1 MRKAL
6 RTIQSCE
13 EFIIVASFVIMVIAT
28 FSQVVNRNF
37 VGAGISWLE
46 ELSRY
51 CMIYMALL
59 ATELG
64 LRDGTQISVTAFTDK
79 LPPRARFALKALS
92 QVVVIVFSGIV
103 FATSL
108 VLLQKQVAFG
118 ARSAGLDL
126 PMYVPY
132 FALPLGFGLIALVQ
146 TARFLRLFLP
156 EMPPGGA
163 AGEGGAS

>member
-1 MRKAL
+1 MRNLL
-6 RTIQSCE
+6 RTFQSCE
-13 EFIIVASFVIMVIAT
+13 EFIIVSSFVIMVIAT

-46 ELSRY
+46 EISRY

-79 LPPRARFALKALS
+79 LPPRARLVLKMVS
-92 QVVVIVFSGIV
+92 QVVVIVFSGVV

-108 VLLQKQVAFG
+108 VLLEKQIAYG
-118 ARSAGLDL
+118 ARSAGLDM
-126 PMYVPY
+126 PMYIPY
-132 FALPLGFGLIALVQ
+132 FALPLSFGLIALVQ
-146 TARFLRLFLP
+146 TVRFVRLFLP
-156 EMPPGGA
+156 EHAESG
-163 AGEGGAS
+163 GEGMQ

>member
-1 MRKAL
+1 MKGL
-6 RTIQSCE
+6 LKTIQSCE
-13 EFIIVASFVIMVIAT
+13 EFIIVASFVVMVAAT

-46 ELSRY
+46 EISRY

-79 LPPRARFALKALS
+79 LPPRGRLALKIVSHAI
-92 QVVVIVFSGIV
+92 VIGFSAAVFL
-103 FATSL
+103 TSL
-108 VLLQKQVAFG
+108 VLLEKQIAYG
-118 ARSAGLDL
+118 AHSAGLGL

-132 FALPLGFGLIALVQ
+132 FALPLSFALIALVQ
-146 TARFLRLFLP
+146 TSRLVLMIMEAFSGR
-156 EMPPGGA
+156 E
-163 AGEGGAS
+163 GER

>member
-1 MRKAL
+1 MRNAL
-6 RTIQSCE
+6 KTIQSCE
-13 EFIIVASFVIMVIAT
+13 EAIIVASFVIMVIAT
-28 FSQVVNRNF
+28 FAQVVNRNF

-46 ELSRY
+46 EISRY

-64 LRDGTQISVTAFTDK
+64 LRDGTQISVTAFTEK
-79 LPPRARFALKALS
+79 LPPRARFTLKALS

-108 VLLQKQVAFG
+108 VLLQKQIAFG

-132 FALPLGFGLIALVQ
+132 FALPLSFGLIALVQ
-146 TARFLRLFLP
+146 AARFVRLFLP
-156 EMPPGGA
+156 EAPGGS
-163 AGEGGAS
+163 AGEGGAP